1 MQHVEQT
8 ILLLSVFDRTKTSS
22 HNDMMHRTMSRSQP
36 SIMGCGRAG
45 PFIVFVFTQILRHF
59 GVSNTKINL
68 PQARCRFM
76 YRNDYVHLQKVIVKP
91 PTANK
96 RKSHLG
102 LTD

>member
-8 ILLLSVFDRTKTSS
+8 ILLLCLFDGTKPSS
-22 HNDMMHRTMSRSQP
+22 HNDMMHRTMSGSQP
-36 SIMGCGRAG
+36 SFTGCGRAG
-45 PFIVFVFTQILRHF
+45 PFVVFIFTQSLWHF

-68 PQARCRFM
+68 PQVGRSFM
-76 YRNDYVHLQKVIVKP
+76 YRNDYVHLQKVTVKP

-96 RKSHLG
+96 CKNHLG